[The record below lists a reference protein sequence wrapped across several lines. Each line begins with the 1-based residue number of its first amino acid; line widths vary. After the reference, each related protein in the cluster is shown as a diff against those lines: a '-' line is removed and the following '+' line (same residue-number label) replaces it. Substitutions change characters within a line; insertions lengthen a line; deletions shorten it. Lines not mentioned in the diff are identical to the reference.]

1 MGQGLRPV
9 AKRSPPYGRG
19 HPSLHHS
26 GAGNNK
32 KWERGRVKSLVS
44 GLSMTGSPNR
54 PEKADGQFFLWM
66 AQEVGR
72 EEEEVS
78 FPFLVNDAC
87 SNIIDN
93 SPSAE
98 VYLGGAHE
106 V

>member
-9 AKRSPPYGRG
+9 AKISPPYGRG
-19 HPSLHHS
+19 YPSIHHP

-32 KWERGRVKSLVS
+32 KWERRVKSLVS
-44 GLSMTGSPNR
+44 GHSLTGSPNR

-66 AQEVGR
+66 AQKVGR

-78 FPFLVNDAC
+78 FPFLVNDVC
-87 SNIIDN
+87 SNTIDK